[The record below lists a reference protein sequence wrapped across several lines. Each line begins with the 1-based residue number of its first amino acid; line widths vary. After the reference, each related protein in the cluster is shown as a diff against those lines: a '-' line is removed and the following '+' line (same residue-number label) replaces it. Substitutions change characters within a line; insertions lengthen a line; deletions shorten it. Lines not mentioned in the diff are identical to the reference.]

1 MWAIIKFDKKK
12 LEHLKIDFSNKLGK
26 DFKIYNPKL
35 LIQRYKK
42 DKLVNKEFSLLG
54 DYLFCYHKDFYNPL
68 TLKKLQFCRGLKMIL
83 NGFIKS
89 QNQIDEFIKK
99 CKALENEK
107 GHLSQNFYQL
117 NLNTNYKF
125 VSGPFSETIFK
136 IVSLQKNKIDILMGN
151 LKTSIKKGKFLF
163 SPA

>member
-1 MWAIIKFDKKK
+1 
-12 LEHLKIDFSNKLGK
+12 
-26 DFKIYNPKL
+26 
-35 LIQRYKK
+35 
-42 DKLVNKEFSLLG
+42 
-54 DYLFCYHKDFYNPL
+54 
-68 TLKKLQFCRGLKMIL
+68 MIL

-125 VSGPFSETIFK
+125 VSGPFAETIFK